1 MSISVKHIK
10 FSTNG
15 KEYYYVRNTGVRPIN
30 YNLYETI
37 EDVPKDIRHLC
48 LDKTEVEEIGPGMAA
63 FLGVGKILCPDLP
76 ACDHPHFL
84 NTECLAELC
93 RYAPKDNWRKCP
105 YFKKEKNK

>member
-1 MSISVKHIK
+1 MSVSVKHIK
-10 FSTNG
+10 FSKNG
-15 KEYYYVRNTGVRPIN
+15 KEYYYVRNTGTRPIE

-48 LDKTEVEEIGPGMAA
+48 LEKTEVKEIGPGMAN

-76 ACDHPHFL
+76 ACDHPYFL

-93 RYAPKDNWRKCP
+93 RYAPQDDWRKCP